1 MKHLSVTP
9 SQRRPH
15 SGVEYSQSAV
25 LTRIACL
32 LPLLAW
38 TGITF
43 AQEADPTLEEVIVTA
58 TLLNAGTAPVS
69 ATVLTE
75 QIQSRRGAAHL
86 EDMITLAPNVA
97 ASSGASR
104 SRFFRFAALVSAASS
119 SSQSIP
125 R

>member
-1 MKHLSVTP
+1 M
-9 SQRRPH
+9 
-15 SGVEYSQSAV
+15 
-25 LTRIACL
+25 
-32 LPLLAW
+32 
-38 TGITF
+38 
-43 AQEADPTLEEVIVTA
+43 TA

-119 SSQSIP
+119 SSRSIP